1 MKEFGAALRRAREH
15 AGLTLQ
21 QLYDRTRINPKYLQ
35 DIENGN
41 FPNLP
46 QTYIRAFIKDYAI
59 EVGLDEKEVLDAYNR
74 YAESFKGVAPPP
86 PPVDIN
92 ALLPQPDGSIEIIGT
107 SHTESQTPESE
118 PQLILQPE
126 LEFHPPTPKKES
138 DPPALLEKN
147 RVERKHPM
155 TDATKEPPARIDP
168 QKKTSEHETPTAKPL
183 TPSLRV
189 ELDTSAID
197 QERITERQTQVPVPP
212 KKQSFVNMILSKED
226 AQEKEEKGAIKI
238 KSAAVKPTRVYD
250 TKPAIPTEEDI
261 SIPPIAVQKPPSPP
275 KPPRKNSD
283 VTNRTRLAAWLII
296 IIIVIAIY
304 AIVEFGGKSTAV
316 VPPTQDSTR
325 IAAQIQAKKFIDS
338 TQFAI
343 PEPQTIPE
351 DTSTVIQPKEEQ
363 ALEPTQMKFAVEDSL
378 LLEAFSTAPVW
389 FQIRMDTTRS
399 ERGSMSSNE
408 HRMWKAKDYFIV
420 TLGDAGA
427 VTFMLNGKNLGSFGE
442 EGLVLKNQT
451 ITRQSIGKNQ

>member
-59 EVGLDEKEVLDAYNR
+59 EVGLDEKEVLEAYNR
-74 YAESFKGVAPPP
+74 YAESLKGVAPPP

-92 ALLPQPDGSIEIIGT
+92 ALLPQPDGSIEIVGA
-107 SHTESQTPESE
+107 SHTEPQTPEPE
-118 PQLILQPE
+118 PKPILQPE
-126 LEFHPPTPKKES
+126 LEFHPPAPKKES
-138 DPPALLEKN
+138 EPLVPVEKN
-147 RVERKHPM
+147 KGERTSST
-155 TDATKEPPARIDP
+155 TDATIKPPTPIDP
-168 QKKTSEHETPTAKPL
+168 QKKKSEPVTPSAKPPA
-183 TPSLRV
+183 PSLRV

-197 QERITERQTQVPVPP
+197 QERIIEQQPQVPAPP

-226 AQEKEEKGAIKI
+226 AQEKEEKGAAKI
-238 KSAAVKPTRVYD
+238 KSGSVKPKRVYD
-250 TKPAIPTEEDI
+250 TKPAIPTEQE
-261 SIPPIAVQKPPSPP
+261 IAVPPEPTTKPPLPP

-283 VTNRTRLAAWLII
+283 VSNRTRLAAWLII
-296 IIIVIAIY
+296 IIIVIAVY
-304 AIVEFGGKSTAV
+304 AIVEFGGRTTTV
-316 VPPTQDSTR
+316 VPPMQDSTR

-338 TQFAI
+338 TQLAI

-351 DTSTVIQPKEEQ
+351 DTTTVIQPKEEQ